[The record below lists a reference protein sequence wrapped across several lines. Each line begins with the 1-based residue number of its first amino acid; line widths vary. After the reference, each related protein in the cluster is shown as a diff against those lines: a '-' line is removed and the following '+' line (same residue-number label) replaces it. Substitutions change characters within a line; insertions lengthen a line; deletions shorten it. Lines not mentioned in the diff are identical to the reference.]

1 MANVDLTAVRQR
13 LADPPVLPKQADA
26 PQVPTIR
33 PETLAEVERYT
44 RAVAEQAQRTE
55 KVDLGPLPEG
65 VEVPADQKDR
75 TFYRDTASDNQKV
88 RKAIEKKC
96 GEMDFADLVLTGRV
110 KQTVPVL
117 AGKITFE
124 FQSLT
129 GTEDFWIESN
139 AQLEASTEWGVR
151 SWVVYARLTMALVTV
166 NGRTLTSHLDKNG
179 QLDAKLFQTKM
190 KEVLRLGSK
199 ILDIAVT
206 NMGWFNNRV
215 EQIFQDDFE
224 ALGNG

>member
-13 LADPPVLPKQADA
+13 LADPPVLPKQEDA
-26 PQVPTIR
+26 PKVPKIR

-44 RAVAEQAQRTE
+44 QEVAEQAKRTE

-65 VEVPADQKDR
+65 VEAPDQKDR
-75 TFYRDTASDNQKV
+75 TYYRDTASDNKRV
-88 RKAIEKKC
+88 RQAIEKKC

-151 SWVVYARLTMALVTV
+151 SWVVYARLTMALVAV
-166 NGRTLTSHLDKNG
+166 NGKVLSSHLDKSG